1 MIKTARVPQ
10 FLVPILFSLS
20 GLSVTVSACSGD
32 DDDDGVGARG
42 GSAGRGGTGG
52 KGGVGG
58 KGGTAGNTGKAG
70 NAGTSGSPNI
80 GGSGGDAGAA
90 GAGEGGTAGEATSG
104 AGGAGEAGDAG
115 EGGSDA
121 AGAGTGGAGGVDGE
135 VGVFR
140 PERRDYSPA
149 RLAGLSVASGFV
161 INAFATGLGNTRMLA
176 VRGDDVYVTRT
187 EEGDVLRLIDANDD
201 GVADSNTPVAQNL
214 ENVHGISIQG
224 DVVYLA
230 TIHEVMRADI
240 QTDGSFANLTTII
253 ADLPDGGQHFRR
265 TLDVGP
271 DGALYISV
279 GSTCD
284 ACAEPN
290 PEHATIL
297 RASADGAT
305 RAVFASGLR
314 NTIGFDWHPVTDEL
328 WGMDHGSD
336 MRGNDIPPDEL
347 NRITQGAHYGWPY
360 CFAARQ
366 VDPIMQDPVGTTK
379 QQFCATTA
387 PSVLGVQAHSAP
399 IGLTFYSGTAY
410 PIAYQDD
417 AFVAYHGSWN
427 RTEPVGYS
435 VGRLRF
441 EDGQPIGFESF
452 VSGFLIEDGAA
463 FFGRPAGIITGP
475 DGSLLFSDD
484 VNGVIYRVAVEP

>member
-1 MIKTARVPQ
+1 MIKTACVPK
-10 FLVPILFSLS
+10 FLAPIVFSVSSLS
-20 GLSVTVSACSGD
+20 VAVSACSGD
-32 DDDDGVGARG
+32 DDDDDHVGSSG

-52 KGGVGG
+52 KT
-58 KGGTAGNTGKAG
+58 GTAGKAG
-70 NAGTSGSPNI
+70 NASGGSAGSGASPN
-80 GGSGGDAGAA
+80 GGGGGDAGAA
-90 GAGEGGTAGEATSG
+90 GAGEGGSAGDATSG
-104 AGGAGEAGDAG
+104 AGGAGAAGEAGA
-115 EGGSDA
+115 GGSDA
-121 AGAGTGGAGGVDGE
+121 AGGGQAGVGGADGE

-140 PERRDYSPA
+140 PERRGYSPA
-149 RLAGLSVASGFV
+149 RLAELSVASGFV

-176 VRGDDVYVTRT
+176 VRGDDIYVTRT

-201 GVADSNTPVAQNL
+201 GVSDSNTPVAQNL

-230 TIHEVMRADI
+230 TINEVMRADI

-284 ACAEPN
+284 ACPEPN

-305 RAVFASGLR
+305 RAVLASGLR

-360 CFAARQ
+360 CFADRR
-366 VDPIMQDPVGTTK
+366 VDPIMQDPAGTTK

-399 IGLTFYSGTAY
+399 IGFSFYSGTAF
-410 PIAYQDD
+410 PTAYQDD

-427 RTEPVGYS
+427 RTQPVGYS
-435 VGRLRF
+435 VSRLRF
-441 EDGQPIGFESF
+441 EDGQPAGFESF

-463 FFGRPAGIITGP
+463 YFGRPAGIITGP